1 LERVFVRVVE
11 KVAALLGFES
21 RSTEAR
27 LTREG
32 KGSLGEVLLVA
43 FVVVVL
49 GLVDD
54 GR

>member
-1 LERVFVRVVE
+1 MRVVE

-27 LTREG
+27 LTCKG
-32 KGSLGEVLLVA
+32 KGSLGEVSLVS

-49 GLVDD
+49 ELVDD